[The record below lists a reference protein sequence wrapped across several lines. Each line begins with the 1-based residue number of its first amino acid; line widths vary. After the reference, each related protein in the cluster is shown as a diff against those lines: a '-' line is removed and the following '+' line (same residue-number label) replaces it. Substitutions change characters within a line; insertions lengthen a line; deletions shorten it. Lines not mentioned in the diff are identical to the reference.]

1 MPVSSCMKKV
11 KLEVFQIQY
20 SQSQSGAYALVLE
33 DPKGKRRIPIIIGGL
48 EAQAIAVEIEKIK
61 PSRPLTHDLF
71 KPLADEF
78 GIQIREVVIYNLV
91 EGIFFAKIVFAG
103 SDREIEIDSRTSDAI
118 ALALRFDA
126 PIYTFDFILSS
137 AGIALEDDDDTAQSE
152 DQDSDDTDET
162 GGLTSVNEF
171 SRYTVVQLQEM
182 LEQALEEED
191 YEKASRLRD
200 ELGSRT
206 E

>member
-1 MPVSSCMKKV
+1 MKKV

-137 AGIALEDDDDTAQSE
+137 AGIALEDDEDEGNSGDLDSE
-152 DQDSDDTDET
+152 DDET
-162 GGLTSVNEF
+162 DGLSSVNEF
-171 SRYTVVQLQEM
+171 SRYTVAQLQEM

>member
-1 MPVSSCMKKV
+1 MPVSGRMKKV

-48 EAQAIAVEIEKIK
+48 EAQAIAVELEKIK

-137 AGIALEDDDDTAQSE
+137 AGIALEDDEDEGNSGDLDSE
-152 DQDSDDTDET
+152 DDET
-162 GGLTSVNEF
+162 DGLSSVNEF
-171 SRYTVVQLQEM
+171 SRYTVAQLQEM

>member
-1 MPVSSCMKKV
+1 MKKV

-48 EAQAIAVEIEKIK
+48 EAQAIAVELEKIK

-137 AGIALEDDDDTAQSE
+137 AGIALEDDEDEGNSGDLDSE
-152 DQDSDDTDET
+152 DDET
-162 GGLTSVNEF
+162 DGLSSVNEF
-171 SRYTVVQLQEM
+171 SRYTVAQLQEM

>member
-137 AGIALEDDDDTAQSE
+137 AGIALEDDEDEGNSGDLDSE
-152 DQDSDDTDET
+152 DDET
-162 GGLTSVNEF
+162 DGLSSVNEF
-171 SRYTVVQLQEM
+171 SRYTVAQLQEM

>member
-1 MPVSSCMKKV
+1 MPVSGRMKKV

-48 EAQAIAVEIEKIK
+48 EAQAIAVELEKIK

-137 AGIALEDDDDTAQSE
+137 AGIALEDDEDEGNSGDLDSE
-152 DQDSDDTDET
+152 DDET
-162 GGLTSVNEF
+162 DGLSSVNEF
-171 SRYTVVQLQEM
+171 SRYTAAQLQEM

>member
-1 MPVSSCMKKV
+1 MKKV

-48 EAQAIAVEIEKIK
+48 EAQAIAVELEKIK

-137 AGIALEDDDDTAQSE
+137 AGIALEDDEDEGNSCDLDSE
-152 DQDSDDTDET
+152 DDET
-162 GGLTSVNEF
+162 DGLSSVNEF
-171 SRYTVVQLQEM
+171 SRYTAAQLQEM

>member
-1 MPVSSCMKKV
+1 MPVSGRMKKV

-48 EAQAIAVEIEKIK
+48 EAQAIAVELEKIK

-137 AGIALEDDDDTAQSE
+137 AGIALEDDEDEGNSCDLDSE
-152 DQDSDDTDET
+152 DDET
-162 GGLTSVNEF
+162 DGLSSVNEF
-171 SRYTVVQLQEM
+171 SRYTAAQLQEM

>member
-1 MPVSSCMKKV
+1 MPVSGRMKKV

-48 EAQAIAVEIEKIK
+48 EAQAIAVELEKIK

-137 AGIALEDDDDTAQSE
+137 AGIALEDDEDEGNYGDLDSE
-152 DQDSDDTDET
+152 DDET
-162 GGLTSVNEF
+162 DGLSSVNEF
-171 SRYTVVQLQEM
+171 SRYTVAQLQEM

>member
-48 EAQAIAVEIEKIK
+48 EAQAIAVELEKIK

-78 GIQIREVVIYNLV
+78 GIHIKEVVIYNLV

-137 AGIALEDDDDTAQSE
+137 AGIALEDDEDEGYTG
-152 DQDSDDTDET
+152 DQDSEEDEAE
-162 GGLTSVNEF
+162 GLTTVNEF
-171 SRYTVVQLQEM
+171 SRYTAAQLQEM

-206 E
+206 A